1 MDGLERTSSENC
13 CAENCK
19 ERNRWQGFEAGLVV
33 IETKGQIHVEMI
45 GVIQARACEN
55 AMGFLYVGD
64 HMKEKYMSWRIAM
77 TRKESDAYI
86 KQKAPMRD
94 DLMYRPGEKKR
105 RGRYA
110 PLRSYAKQTREAPSA
125 VVTGSL

>member
-1 MDGLERTSSENC
+1 MDW
-13 CAENCK
+13 K
-19 ERNRWQGFEAGLVV
+19 ERLAKIVARKIAKNAIVGKVLKRAWLYRDERSNSRRLIAVS
-33 IETKGQIHVEMI
+33 
-45 GVIQARACEN
+45 QARACEN
-55 AMGFLYVGD
+55 AMDFLYVGD

-86 KQKAPMRD
+86 KQKAPTRD